1 MSELS
6 QQFMALLIQLSV
18 ALLAIIASAISH
30 YRILQYL
37 TKFIVRLRN
46 GARGLIVLFCGIAAS
61 QLLAAL
67 WFTFAFKVSI
77 AIDLRPVDLCCTY
90 FTQQYIGNHIIEN
103 ASETILA

>member
-77 AIDLRPVDLCCTY
+77 AIDLGNLKGGSLNQFIELFY
-90 FTQQYIGNHIIEN
+90 FSLINLT
-103 ASETILA
+103 TL